1 MSLYRLSVALLLSLG
16 TNSVVAAEPVSIP
29 EGYRLQHYRAPT
41 PDILPGATVLDNR
54 SLQALIAAQQPVLL
68 DVMAA
73 NRVPDADGGSL
84 WVPTKPRRHL
94 PGSIWLPNVGYGELE
109 PAIEPYFRRQLARL
123 SGGDLD
129 RPLVFYCLRDCWMS
143 WNAARRALALGYR
156 AVYWYPDGSDG
167 WQEAGL
173 PLVEAVPEPL

>member
-1 MSLYRLSVALLLSLG
+1 MSLSRLSVALLLSLG
-16 TNSVVAAEPVSIP
+16 STIAVAAEPVP
-29 EGYRLQHYRAPT
+29 LPDGYRLQHYRAPT
-41 PDILPGATVLDNR
+41 PAKLPGATVLD
-54 SLQALIAAQQPVLL
+54 SQTLQALIAIHHPLLL

-73 NRVPDADGGSL
+73 NRVPDAAGGSR
-84 WVPTKPRRHL
+84 WVPATPRRDL
-94 PGSIWLPNVGYGELE
+94 PGSVWLPNVGYGELE
-109 PAIEPYFRRQLARL
+109 PAIEQYFRRQLERL

-143 WNAARRALALGYR
+143 WNAARRALSYGYR

-173 PLVEAVPEPL
+173 PLVDAVPAPL